1 MRKILLIE
9 DRATRQEQF
18 FNQTQIELNSYSDIL
33 DNMINE
39 KYNNIIQKLKE
50 NTFDFKEYEVIICHK
65 SAFKDDNI
73 TILKNIEKYC
83 KDTHKVFIL
92 FSGGIDGNYYLEEDN
107 YIFMELNS
115 QRLYSENIEL
125 FLEDFRNGNIHP
137 LILSYGTKWKIN
149 ILLNILE
156 KINLILD
163 SEPKESILY
172 KRFKSNSNIEL
183 IEKLDIDIYQVAL
196 DGRKISKDE
205 MKKLRDS
212 ILESIKKMSV

>member
-18 FNQTQIELNSYSDIL
+18 SNQTKIDLNSYKNIL
-33 DNMINE
+33 DNIINE
-39 KYNNIIQKLKE
+39 KYDNIILKLKE
-50 NTFDFKEYEVIICHK
+50 NTFDFEEYEVIICHK

-73 TILKNIEKYC
+73 TILKNIERYC
-83 KDTHKVFIL
+83 KDNHKVFIL

-115 QRLYSENIEL
+115 QLLYSQNIEL
-125 FLEDFRNGNIHP
+125 FLEDFRDGNINP
-137 LILSYGTKWKIN
+137 LILSYGAKWKIN

-163 SEPKESILY
+163 SEPRESILY
-172 KRFKSNSNIEL
+172 KRFKSNSDIEL
-183 IEKLDIDIYQVAL
+183 IEKLDIDIYQVSL

-212 ILESIKKMSV
+212 ILESIKKMSI